1 MKMLNSSNFFIY
13 KRIVNFYTDSAL
25 VILYLVKIC
34 FIQIETSRLRYAII
48 DQIKVKLL
56 ILETVLKTV

>member
-56 ILETVLKTV
+56 IL